1 MEPQPLHPSR
11 DAVLR
16 RRNVR
21 LQAALVLGGWTVF
34 GLFSFAQAFLY
45 WTLPNRETIRWFP
58 LFVLSMVSAWI
69 WAALTPAAIWV
80 ANRLHF
86 GPGHRIR
93 SLAIHGLAG
102 MVFVVVSTV
111 LERLLAG
118 LLSNTPLRPFI
129 EGLLWRFDSRLLA
142 YLCIVT
148 ISQAARYALL
158 YREREIRAAELTAQL
173 ARAELQVLKMQLQ
186 PHFLFNALNTIAEL
200 AHNDPNNADRL
211 IARLGHLLRLS
222 LEQSGHQ
229 VVPLRQELR
238 FLMAYVD
245 IEQTRFEDRLTVAT
259 DVTLEALEAGVPALL
274 LQPLVENAIRHGV
287 APRTDRSRIVIR
299 ARRQGLMLTIDIQDD
314 GPGFP
319 GGQVPD
325 EGLGLRNTRER
336 LRQLYGDR
344 HAFLLGNANEGGAM
358 VTLAL
363 PFLECHEPHTP
374 LHLRVTRLAE
384 AAG

>member
-1 MEPQPLHPSR
+1 MQPETLFSPG
-11 DAVLR
+11 DAAVR
-16 RRNVR
+16 RRNLR
-21 LQAALVLGGWTVF
+21 LQAALVLGGWTAF

-58 LFVLSMVSAWI
+58 LFLLSLGSAWI
-69 WAALTPAAIWV
+69 WAALTPAAIWL
-80 ANRLHF
+80 ANRLNF
-86 GPGHRIR
+86 GPGHRVR
-93 SLAIHGLAG
+93 SVAIHGLAG
-102 MVFVVVSTV
+102 VVFVVVSTV
-111 LERLLAG
+111 LERVLAG
-118 LLSNTPLRPFI
+118 LLSSTPLRPFI
-129 EGLLWRFDSRLLA
+129 ESLLWRFDSRLLA

-158 YREREIRAAELTAQL
+158 YREREVRAAELTAQL

-238 FLMAYVD
+238 FLTAYVE
-245 IEQTRFEDRLTVAT
+245 IEQTRFEDRLVVDT
-259 DVTLEALEAGVPALL
+259 DVTLEALEAGIPALL
-274 LQPLVENAIRHGV
+274 LQPLVENAIRHGA
-287 APRTDRSRIVIR
+287 APRTERSRITIR
-299 ARRQGLMLTIDIQDD
+299 AQRQGAMLTLEVQDD

-319 GGQVPD
+319 ESGRIG
-325 EGLGLRNTRER
+325 EGLGLKNTRER

-344 HAFLLGNANEGGAM
+344 HAFLLGNAAEGGAI
-358 VTLAL
+358 VTLAV
-363 PFLECHEPHTP
+363 PFIECQEPHTP
-374 LHLRVTRLAE
+374 LHLKVARLAE
-384 AAG
+384 AAT